1 MEKVKITTEISRD
14 AFGMIAQIADYEI
27 TDEVWDKLTEKPIAV
42 NLKDIDDKQAELAV
56 VMFLA
61 GLAFKKIEE

>member
-1 MEKVKITTEISRD
+1 MEKVKITTEITRD
-14 AFGMIAQIADYEI
+14 AFGMIAQIADTEI

-56 VMFLA
+56 VMVLA
-61 GLAFKKIEE
+61 GLASKKIEE